1 MTAQTNKANGGFTV
15 GFYSMFNR
23 GEWELE
29 RPFMEPA
36 GAKAIIANTQEE
48 FEAIL
53 DRFDALLVANYNISG
68 ENIRRMTRCKVISR
82 QGVGMD
88 NIDIEAAKEMGMVVC
103 NVPDCSQQEVGDHTA
118 AMMLS
123 AARCVP
129 FYNHRIK
136 VDKVWD
142 HQSFPPMKSFRE
154 TTVFLIGFGKIG
166 QIVVDRVGGIFG
178 KILAYDPYMNRE
190 IAAEKGVTPVDT
202 IDEGLA
208 EADIVSLHLP
218 LVPGSEHMIDARRLG
233 LMKESAY
240 LVNMARGPHVD
251 MDALDA
257 ALRAGKLRGAA
268 LDVVEN
274 EHLPE
279 QGIFDHPIYD
289 NPRVFFTPHSG
300 WYGEGS
306 RRKARVDAAMDAL
319 AVMEGREPKNRY
331 A

>member
-1 MTAQTNKANGGFTV
+1 MSEFTV

-23 GEWELE
+23 GEWEIE
-29 RPFMEPA
+29 RSILEPA

-53 DRFDALLVANYNISG
+53 DRFEVLIVANYNISG
-68 ENIRRMTRCKVISR
+68 ENIRKMKKCKALCR

-88 NIDIEAAKEMGMVVC
+88 NIDIEAAKEMGIVVC

-123 AARCVP
+123 AVRCVP
-129 FYNHRIK
+129 FYNQKIKTDRI
-136 VDKVWD
+136 WD
-142 HQSFPPMKSFRE
+142 HQSYPPMKSFRDV
-154 TTVFLIGFGKIG
+154 TVFLIGFGKIG
-166 QIVVDRVGGIFG
+166 QLVVDRVGNLFG

-190 IAAEKGVTPVDT
+190 IAAQKGVIPVDS
-202 IDEGLA
+202 IDEGIPQ
-208 EADIVSLHLP
+208 ADIVSLHLP
-218 LVPGSEHMIDARRLG
+218 LIPGSEHLIDERRLG
-233 LMKESAY
+233 LMKPSAY
-240 LVNMARGPHVD
+240 LLNMARGPHVD
-251 MDALDA
+251 MTALDR
-257 ALRAGKLRGAA
+257 ALNEGKLAGAA

-279 QGIFDHPIYD
+279 LGVFDHPIFS
-289 NPRVFFTPHSG
+289 NPKVFFTPHTG

-306 RRKARVDAAMDAL
+306 RKKARVDAAMDAR
-319 AVMEGREPKNRY
+319 AIMEGREPKNRY

>member
-1 MTAQTNKANGGFTV
+1 MSKFTV

-23 GEWELE
+23 GEWDLE
-29 RPFMEPA
+29 KGIFEPA
-36 GAKAIIANTQEE
+36 GGEAIIANTQEE

-53 DRFDALLVANYNISG
+53 DRFDVLMVANYDISG
-68 ENIRRMTRCKVISR
+68 ENIRKMKKCKVLSR

-88 NIDIEAAKEMGMVVC
+88 NIDIAAAKEMGIVVC

-129 FYNHRIK
+129 FYNHKIK

-142 HQSFPPMKSFRE
+142 HQSYPPMKSFKD

-166 QIVVDRVGGIFG
+166 QIVTDRIKGLFG
-178 KILAYDPYMNRE
+178 NIIAYDPYINRE

-202 IDEGLA
+202 IEEGLPQ
-208 EADIVSLHLP
+208 ADIVSLHLP
-218 LVPGSEHMIDARRLG
+218 LVPGSEHIMDESKLR
-233 LMKESAY
+233 LMKPNAY
-240 LVNMARGPHVD
+240 LVNMARGGHVN
-251 MDALDA
+251 MDALDR
-257 ALRAGKLRGAA
+257 ALNEGVLQGAA

-279 QGIFDHPIYD
+279 LGVFDHPIYS

-306 RRKARVDAAMDAL
+306 RRKARIDAAMDAL

>member
-1 MTAQTNKANGGFTV
+1 MAQTSKFTV

-29 RPFMEPA
+29 KPILEPI
-36 GAKAIIANTQEE
+36 GAEAVIANTLEE
-48 FEAIL
+48 FETIL
-53 DRFDALLVANYNISG
+53 DKFEVLIVANYNISG
-68 ENIRRMTRCKVISR
+68 ENIRKMKKCKVLCR

-88 NIDIEAAKEMGMVVC
+88 NIDIQAAREMGIIVC

-129 FYNHRIK
+129 YYNQKIK
-136 VDKVWD
+136 VEKIWD
-142 HQSFPPMKSFRE
+142 HQSFPPMKSFRD
-154 TTVFLIGFGKIG
+154 TTVFLVGFGKIG

-178 KILAYDPYMNRE
+178 KIIAYDPYINRE
-190 IAAEKGVTPVDT
+190 IAAEKNVTPVGS
-202 IDEGLA
+202 IDEGLSL
-208 EADIVSLHLP
+208 ADIVSLHLP
-218 LVPGSEHMIDARRLG
+218 LVPGSEHVIDARRLG
-233 LMKESAY
+233 LMKENAY
-240 LVNMARGPHVD
+240 LINMARGSHVD
-251 MDALDA
+251 MDALNK
-257 ALRAGKLRGAA
+257 ALDDGLIRGAA

-279 QGIFDHPIYD
+279 LGVFDHPIYA
-289 NPRVFFTPHSG
+289 NPKVFFTPHTG

-306 RRKARVDAAMDAL
+306 RRKSRVDAAMDAR

>member
-1 MTAQTNKANGGFTV
+1 MLKEFTV

-29 RPFMEPA
+29 REFMEPA
-36 GAKAIIANTQEE
+36 GARAIIANTLEE

-53 DRFDALLVANYNISG
+53 DRFDALLVANYDISG
-68 ENIRRMTRCKVISR
+68 ENIRKMKRCKVISR

-88 NIDIEAAKEMGMVVC
+88 NIDIAAAKEMGMVVC

-129 FYNHRIK
+129 YYNQRIK

-142 HQSFPPMKSFRE
+142 HQDFPPMKSFRE
-154 TTVFLIGFGKIG
+154 TTVFLVGYGKIG
-166 QIVVDRVGGIFG
+166 QIVVDRVKGLFG
-178 KILAYDPYMNRE
+178 KILAYDPYMNRAR
-190 IAAEKGVTPVDT
+190 AAEQGVVPVDG
-202 IDEGLA
+202 IDEGLRQ
-208 EADIVSLHLP
+208 ADIVSLHLP
-218 LVPGSEHMIDARRLG
+218 LVPGSEHTIDARRLG

-240 LVNMARGPHVD
+240 LVNMARGAHVD
-251 MDALDA
+251 MTALDE
-257 ALRAGKLRGAA
+257 ALKEGRLRGAA

-279 QGIFDHPIYD
+279 QGVFDHPIYA
-289 NPRVFFTPHSG
+289 NPKVFFTPHSG

-306 RRKARVDAAMDAL
+306 RRKARVDAAHDAL
-319 AVMEGREPKNRY
+319 AVMQDREPKNRY

>member
-1 MTAQTNKANGGFTV
+1 MSEFTV

-23 GEWELE
+23 GEWEIE
-29 RPFMEPA
+29 RSILEPA

-53 DRFDALLVANYNISG
+53 DRFEVLIVANYNISG
-68 ENIRRMTRCKVISR
+68 ENIRKMKKCKALCR

-88 NIDIEAAKEMGMVVC
+88 NIDIEAAKEMGIVVC

-123 AARCVP
+123 AVRCVP
-129 FYNHRIK
+129 FYNQKIKTDRI
-136 VDKVWD
+136 WD
-142 HQSFPPMKSFRE
+142 HQSYPPMKSFRDV
-154 TTVFLIGFGKIG
+154 TVFLIGFGKIG
-166 QIVVDRVGGIFG
+166 QLVVDRVGNLFG

-190 IAAEKGVTPVDT
+190 IAAQKGVIPVDS
-202 IDEGLA
+202 IDEGIPQ
-208 EADIVSLHLP
+208 ADIVSLHLP
-218 LVPGSEHMIDARRLG
+218 LIPGSEHFGNGVARNDETALFHLRRASELG
-233 LMKESAY
+233 
-240 LVNMARGPHVD
+240 D
-251 MDALDA
+251 MTALDR
-257 ALRAGKLRGAA
+257 ALNEGKLAGAA

-279 QGIFDHPIYD
+279 LGVFDHPIFS
-289 NPRVFFTPHSG
+289 NPKVFFTPHTG

-306 RRKARVDAAMDAL
+306 RKKARVDAAMDAR
-319 AVMEGREPKNRY
+319 AIMEGREPKNRY